1 MRLKHPTLLQLKGP
15 KKMDGYSTW
24 RKANKLPPLASSRR
38 VSKAVFLSSQAWR
51 GLSGLAL
58 ANGCVRGN
66 KPSVSQFLEK
76 LGLGEFRLQAL
87 ENS

>member
-1 MRLKHPTLLQLKGP
+1 
-15 KKMDGYSTW
+15 MDDYSTW
-24 RKANKLPPLASSRR
+24 RKVNKLPPVASSRR

-51 GLSGLAL
+51 GLAGLATTY
-58 ANGCVRGN
+58 GCVRGTE
-66 KPSVSQFLEK
+66 PSVSQFLEK